1 MDTNDDSSKNSSPAS
16 SSSDPSAYVHPD
28 DDPKVP
34 SPPFHELVMLFE
46 DISRKRSEKSQFIR
60 RYFRAWREKGYG
72 SMFPV
77 IRLILPQLDRERG
90 RYGLKEQ
97 KLADLYIASLN
108 ILPGSEPAKKLKSW
122 KDGSGDSS
130 GDFSLVV
137 RDVVASRS
145 LVTHPQGQ
153 TIRDV
158 NALLTELSKKGSDNV
173 EIFKTLVQTYTPLEN
188 KWIVRIISKDLKIG
202 MSENSVLPCYHQ
214 DAIELFNVCSDLRK
228 TVVDCSDPNIRVS
241 TSNVNLGQA
250 FKPMLSKRLPSAKE
264 VVESMGN
271 MPFWIETKIDGER
284 VQVHKDGEN
293 YRYWSRNSTE
303 YTHLYGAT
311 PNEGSLTPFLHPLIN
326 PKVEKLIL
334 DGEMVEYDPATKE
347 IINFG
352 TVKTAGGNHIDD
364 AHKRR
369 PFLFV
374 FDVLYMNG
382 ASIIDQPLESRRDM
396 LPSIIPKESE
406 GRVEILKYQ
415 VGSTEQDIIDAIDTA
430 IMSHQEGVVVKNPRS
445 AYIPNGRVQ
454 DWIKIKPDYV
464 DGVCDSL
471 DVLIVGGFYGAGA
484 RGGQGVIAS
493 YLCAVRDNTS
503 KSTTGKGFLT
513 FCKFGSG
520 FTYQQ
525 MENQLLGPHWKEYKY
540 YRENPWVDIID
551 NAKMRPDVI
560 IDPEKSIVVEV
571 KAAEI
576 VPNSD
581 SYAAEYTLRFPR
593 FMRIREDKDAT
604 SCMTLSEVHRMFREF
619 KGKLS
624 MRQVDANGGGTMSKI
639 RKKPTGPR
647 KTTQAHL
654 LHTIVGDMS
663 VVKVETDLFKGQ
675 VFWVVRGDEQQSKS
689 QLEVLIKKY
698 GGKQSQS
705 DQIENTIVIAGLNGP
720 DLFGLKK
727 KGHRNIV
734 LPTWI
739 RDCVKDQRLI
749 PLNPKYMVFTTK
761 ETEKQFR
768 QIMDEFD
775 DSFTEPL
782 TADELQEIL
791 DKMPNRSEV
800 VKRRRLRSTRERA
813 DRIKIK
819 RLNNLEGQLDS
830 SSPSDMEGDDKE
842 AILQTELDNP
852 DESWEREDAERARKI
867 AAELTRRYYGGEGER
882 APPLGMFQGL
892 EVFIVYPPTPA
903 EYLLSISS
911 NSSPQMPSAA
921 SGKRLKREYDGDGT
935 TRGIDNNGVGSF
947 ESLKNESVQA
957 TDLTIDIMSKA
968 IDLWTVSREKGL
980 SQLMERLDAS
990 ESVDAKSSN
999 WDYVAEESRRQ
1010 NNLENT
1016 LAKLDCYQL
1025 CRNNLE
1031 MVSQILEFHG
1041 ARVVPKEQ
1049 CTIEQCQ
1056 RLLRNRAKSR
1066 INPTTTT
1073 TTATEGSAIDDSDVG
1088 VPLEII
1094 ILFDSL
1100 YLETLDQ
1107 WKKAMLVSVLYGRNA
1122 RSFEVPRLVTS
1133 EWVKQSQKSEYRVP
1147 EEGFY
1152 PIA

>member
-1 MDTNDDSSKNSSPAS
+1 MAESPAS
-16 SSSDPSAYVHPD
+16 SSTKDNKTASTTYIHPD
-28 DDPKVP
+28 DDPSIP
-34 SPPFHELVMLFE
+34 SPPFHDLIMLLE
-46 DISRKRSEKSQFIR
+46 EISKKRSEKSQFLR
-60 RYFRAWREKGYG
+60 RYFRTWRENGYG
-72 SMFPV
+72 NMFSV

-97 KLADLYIASLN
+97 KMADLYIASLN
-108 ILPGSEPAKKLKSW
+108 LLPGSEPARKLKSW
-122 KDGSGDSS
+122 KEGSGDST

-137 RDVVASRS
+137 REVVATRS

-153 TIRDV
+153 SIRDV
-158 NALLTELSKKGSDNV
+158 NKLLTGLSRKGSENA
-173 EIFKTLVQTYTPLEN
+173 EIFKTLVQSYTPLEN
-188 KWIVRIISKDLKIG
+188 KWIVRVINKDLKIG
-202 MSENSVLPCYHQ
+202 MSENSVLPCYHP

-228 TVVDCSDPNIRVS
+228 TVVDCSDPSVRVS
-241 TSNVNLGQA
+241 TSTVNLGHP
-250 FKPMLSKRLPSAKE
+250 FKPMLSKRLSSARD

-271 MPFWIETKIDGER
+271 MPFWIETKLDGER
-284 VQVHKDGEN
+284 VQVHKDGEK

-311 PNEGSLTPFLHPLIN
+311 PDEGSLTPFLHPLIN

-352 TVKTAGGNHIDD
+352 TVKTAGGNHSTD

-406 GRVEILKYQ
+406 GHIEILKYQ
-415 VGSTEQDIIDAIDTA
+415 VGFTEQHIIEAIDAA
-430 IMSHQEGVVVKNPRS
+430 IMGHQEGVIVKNPRS
-445 AYIPNGRVQ
+445 AYTPNGRGQ
-454 DWIKIKPDYV
+454 DWVKIKPEYV

-471 DVLIVGGFYGAGA
+471 DVLIVGGFYGSGS
-484 RGGQGVIAS
+484 RGGQGVISS

-503 KSTTGKGFLT
+503 KSVKGKKFLT

-525 MENQLLGPHWKEYKY
+525 MGNELLGPHWKEYKHY
-540 YRENPWVDIID
+540 KENPWVDMVD

-571 KAAEI
+571 KASEI

-581 SYAAEYTLRFPR
+581 SYASEYTLRFPR
-593 FMRIREDKDAT
+593 FLHIREDKDES

-624 MRQVDANGGGTMSKI
+624 MRQVDANGATTLSKI
-639 RKKPTGPR
+639 KKKPVGLR

-654 LHTIVGDMS
+654 LHAIIGDMS
-663 VVKVETDLFKGQ
+663 VVKLETDLFKGQ
-675 VFWVVRGDEQQSKS
+675 VFWVIRGDEEQSKPE
-689 QLEVLIKKY
+689 LEVLIKRF

-705 DQIENTIVIAGLNGP
+705 DQVENTIIIAGLNGP

-734 LPTWI
+734 LPTWV
-739 RDCVKDQRLI
+739 RDCVKEQRLV
-749 PLNPKYMVFTTK
+749 PLNPKYMLFTTSA
-761 ETEKQFR
+761 TEKEFR

-775 DSFTEPL
+775 DSYTEPL
-782 TADELQEIL
+782 TAERLQEIL
-791 DKMPNRSEV
+791 DKMPKRSEV
-800 VKRRRLRSTRERA
+800 VKRRRQRNAIARA

-819 RLNNLEGQLDS
+819 RLNNLEDQLDS
-830 SSPSDMEGDDKE
+830 SIALHVNSDMDIDDKDTL
-842 AILQTELDNP
+842 LQMELDNP
-852 DESWEREDAERARKI
+852 DEALEKQNTERARMI
-867 AAELTRRYYGGEGER
+867 AAELTRRYYGSEGER

-892 EVFIVYPPTPA
+892 EVFIVYPPTPR
-903 EYLLSISS
+903 EYLVSMSLGCSTTK
-911 NSSPQMPSAA
+911 SAVVK
-921 SGKRLKREYDGDGT
+921 GKRVKQEDDHQESHGVEGLGDGSFIKETNST
-935 TRGIDNNGVGSF
+935 T
-947 ESLKNESVQA
+947 E
-957 TDLTIDIMSKA
+957 IMSKA
-968 IDLWTVSREKGL
+968 IDLWRGSREKQVSKLMKDLDTERDLTGADWKYFTEESKRQEDLESILTKL
-980 SQLMERLDAS
+980 SQY
-990 ESVDAKSSN
+990 K
-999 WDYVAEESRRQ
+999 
-1010 NNLENT
+1010 
-1016 LAKLDCYQL
+1016 L
-1025 CRNNLE
+1025 CRNDLE
-1031 MVSQILEFHG
+1031 IVAQILEFHG

-1049 CTIEQCQ
+1049 CTIEECQ
-1056 RLLRNRAKSR
+1056 RLLRDRVNSR
-1066 INPTTTT
+1066 TTSHT
-1073 TTATEGSAIDDSDVG
+1073 SSIDDSDFG
-1088 VPLEII
+1088 VPVEVI
-1094 ILFDSL
+1094 ILFDPL

-1107 WKKAMLVSVLYGRNA
+1107 WKKAMLVSVLYGPGA
-1122 RSFEVPRLVTS
+1122 GSFEVPRLVTS

-1147 EEGFY
+1147 EEGYY
-1152 PIA
+1152 PGA